1 MTVQALWNQLRPQ
14 IIKEAKKLLKFSNV
28 FELND
33 FINESYMAIDKAIKK
48 YNEFSS
54 DMKAE
59 TYCIWY
65 VRKFL
70 YNMVSQGD
78 EVGYEVYFNRKFM
91 FYLSNYEYRR
101 LKRQLEAE
109 GFTVISKRHS
119 YNESELISNNNISII
134 EGKNHN
140 GNGEQNN

>member
-1 MTVQALWNQLRPQ
+1 MTTQALWNQLRPQ
-14 IIKEAKKLLKFSNV
+14 IIKEAKKLLKFCNV

-33 FINESYMAIDKAIKK
+33 FINESYVAVNEALKK
-48 YNEFSS
+48 YNEFDSG
-54 DMKAE
+54 MKAE

-70 YNMVSQGD
+70 YNMVSQGG
-78 EVGYEVYFNRKFM
+78 EVVYEVYINGKFQ
-91 FYLSNYEYRR
+91 FYLTNYEYRR
-101 LKRQLEAE
+101 LKRQLETE
-109 GFTVISKRHS
+109 GFTVVSKRNS

-140 GNGEQNN
+140 GNGNQN